1 MREKIKTYINNSSIR
16 KKYLTVFLGVT
27 LLSYLWIVHF
37 ANTKVQQYEKENIQH
52 FMSAS
57 MEQAKEVIQYETY
70 MVENASE
77 AMYYNQDVYLALN
90 NCLVDEAHQDP
101 GQEYRYWLMLSN
113 SLDSLQTG
121 NICNVCIYA
130 PESYI
135 YNESNTHFAA
145 ISEAEEREAKWLDG
159 KGERAV
165 WTTPYL
171 LRIPKE
177 NTELSVISYIRRV
190 VQQNDYGKTLCLEQ
204 VSIPTEVLNRT
215 LENADNSREGCILLM
230 NQEGEV
236 LASSGTELSE
246 KFQEELSSW
255 RNAEKEV
262 WKKVTLSTGEYFI
275 YPMELLGNSWK
286 LMAAV
291 PLSELNRR
299 AVSMRNTLMLGMIPM
314 MLFCGIFIY
323 VFASHFS
330 DRIKKL
336 SHRMEHW
343 KEEKYQEESLE
354 TGQDEIGVLNHCY
367 QEMLGEI
374 DGLMKQQYKNG
385 IAIKDAELRAL
396 QAQINPHF
404 LYNTLDLI
412 NWEAREKD
420 APEIGELVQM
430 MARYSRAVLSKGQ
443 EEVSLKHELDHIET
457 YTGIQNIRFDSRIH
471 LKTDVP
477 EELLNRKLP
486 KMTLQPLVENSIL
499 HGIPADDDSFE
510 LTILVTARK
519 DGSYMDICVSD
530 NGRGMDE
537 ETCKKL
543 LQKNESDS
551 SSHYAVFNVHER
563 LQIRYGRDSGLH
575 YESEEGKGT
584 KVKIRIP
591 EEN

>member
-236 LASSGTELSE
+236 LASSGT
-246 KFQEELSSW
+246 
-255 RNAEKEV
+255 
-262 WKKVTLSTGEYFI
+262 
-275 YPMELLGNSWK
+275 
-286 LMAAV
+286 
-291 PLSELNRR
+291 
-299 AVSMRNTLMLGMIPM
+299 
-314 MLFCGIFIY
+314 
-323 VFASHFS
+323 
-330 DRIKKL
+330 
-336 SHRMEHW
+336 
-343 KEEKYQEESLE
+343 
-354 TGQDEIGVLNHCY
+354 
-367 QEMLGEI
+367 
-374 DGLMKQQYKNG
+374 
-385 IAIKDAELRAL
+385 
-396 QAQINPHF
+396 
-404 LYNTLDLI
+404 
-412 NWEAREKD
+412 
-420 APEIGELVQM
+420 
-430 MARYSRAVLSKGQ
+430 
-443 EEVSLKHELDHIET
+443 
-457 YTGIQNIRFDSRIH
+457 
-471 LKTDVP
+471 
-477 EELLNRKLP
+477 
-486 KMTLQPLVENSIL
+486 
-499 HGIPADDDSFE
+499 
-510 LTILVTARK
+510 
-519 DGSYMDICVSD
+519 
-530 NGRGMDE
+530 
-537 ETCKKL
+537 
-543 LQKNESDS
+543 
-551 SSHYAVFNVHER
+551 
-563 LQIRYGRDSGLH
+563 
-575 YESEEGKGT
+575 
-584 KVKIRIP
+584 
-591 EEN
+591 